1 MRTGAG
7 ICRVPRPG
15 AQRCSESGPRRNR
28 VLQQLPAQASECVL
42 KPRGAAPSHAPSAV
56 VPLPVSAAIQA
67 DSIGRAAT
75 RRCSQSSI
83 PSAHVPGSR
92 PAEARSWCRIGSP
105 ARTGLAATSAGAMQH
120 QTNHF
125 SDCPNTSSSHPA
137 RKRARRRRRV
147 LHIRRKRPDELLH
160 APSYPTGR
168 ERMSRQLVRPL
179 RPSYLNPM
187 QVNATPDAVAVP
199 ASGQAVSR
207 PTRIPLMLS
216 ALTRLCVVTDP
227 IRAEV
232 RGEDGSC
239 IDQAPIK
246 PARKFR
252 AAYRAQMPRL
262 NAAFAFLP
270 DRSDHS
276 STPVSG
282 APARGLGEARV
293 CGLETRAVTPRASPK
308 LAFR

>member
-1 MRTGAG
+1 
-7 ICRVPRPG
+7 
-15 AQRCSESGPRRNR
+15 
-28 VLQQLPAQASECVL
+28 
-42 KPRGAAPSHAPSAV
+42 
-56 VPLPVSAAIQA
+56 
-67 DSIGRAAT
+67 
-75 RRCSQSSI
+75 
-83 PSAHVPGSR
+83 
-92 PAEARSWCRIGSP
+92 
-105 ARTGLAATSAGAMQH
+105 
-120 QTNHF
+120 
-125 SDCPNTSSSHPA
+125 
-137 RKRARRRRRV
+137 
-147 LHIRRKRPDELLH
+147 
-160 APSYPTGR
+160 
-168 ERMSRQLVRPL
+168 
-179 RPSYLNPM
+179 
-187 QVNATPDAVAVP
+187 
-199 ASGQAVSR
+199 
-207 PTRIPLMLS
+207 MLS